1 MAKIIAVANQ
11 KGGVGKTTTAV
22 NLAACIA
29 AKGKKVLLVDLDP
42 QGNTTSGYGIMK
54 RGLEHST
61 YSVILDGDNIND
73 ALVKTKFGV
82 DVLPSS
88 TRLAGAAVEMVELE
102 NRHARLRTALNR
114 VSDNYDF
121 IFIDCPP
128 ALDLLTINAL
138 SAADTVLV
146 PIQCEFFALEGLSEL
161 MNTIRLV
168 KQHYNKYIDVE
179 GVLLTMYDGRLNL
192 TLQVVA
198 EVKKYFP
205 NKVYKTTIPR
215 NVRLS
220 EAPSFG
226 EPINFYDASSKGA
239 KSYMELAE
247 EVLSLNRR

>member
-22 NLAACIA
+22 NLAAAIGE
-29 AKGKKVLLVDLDP
+29 KGKKVLLVDLDP
-42 QGNTTSGYGIMK
+42 QGNTTSGFGISK
-54 RGLEHST
+54 RDLSSSVYDVLMDGLDAKEA
-61 YSVILDGDNIND
+61 VI
-73 ALVKTKFGV
+73 KTQFKV

-88 TRLAGAAVEMVELE
+88 MKLSGAGIELVTVD
-102 NRHARLRTALNR
+102 NRHARLRSALNR
-114 VSDNYDF
+114 VNDNYDF

-168 KQHYNKYIDVE
+168 KQHYNKYIDIE

-220 EAPSFG
+220 EAPSYG
-226 EPINFYDASSKGA
+226 EPINFYDRASKGA
-239 KSYMELAE
+239 KAYAALAE
-247 EVLSLNRR
+247 EFLSHNR

>member
-1 MAKIIAVANQ
+1 MAKIVAVANQ

-22 NLAACIA
+22 NIAACVA
-29 AKGKKVLLVDLDP
+29 GLGKKVLLVDLDP
-42 QGNTTSGYGIMK
+42 QGNTTSGFGISK

-61 YSVILDGDNIND
+61 YSVLLDDD
-73 ALVKTKFGV
+73 DVKGAIIKTPYKV

-88 TRLAGAAVEMVELE
+88 IRLSGAVVELVELE
-102 NRHARLRTALNR
+102 NRHARLRNALNK

-168 KQHYNKYIDVE
+168 KQHYNKYIDIE
-179 GVLLTMYDGRLNL
+179 GVLLTMFDSRLNL

-226 EPINFYDASSKGA
+226 QPINYYDPASRGA
-239 KSYMELAE
+239 KSYMELARE
-247 EVLSLNRR
+247 FLSQNKR

>member
-22 NLAACIA
+22 NIASCIA
-29 AKGKKVLLVDLDP
+29 AKGKRVLLVDLDP
-42 QGNTTSGYGIMK
+42 LGNTTSGYGIMK

-61 YSVILDGDNIND
+61 YSVILDNDNVKD
-73 ALVKTKFGV
+73 AIVKTKFKV

-88 TRLAGAAVEMVELE
+88 TRLAGAAVELVELE
-102 NRHARLRTALNR
+102 NRHAKLRTALNR
-114 VSDNYDF
+114 VNDDYDF

-168 KQHYNKYIDVE
+168 KQHYNKYIDIE
-179 GVLLTMYDGRLNL
+179 GVLLTMFDARLNL

-226 EPINFYDASSKGA
+226 EPINFYDPASKGA
-239 KSYMELAE
+239 KSYMELADE
-247 EVLSLNRR
+247 ILSQNR

>member
-1 MAKIIAVANQ
+1 MAKIVAVANQ

-22 NLAACIA
+22 NIAACVA
-29 AKGKKVLLVDLDP
+29 ELGKKVLLVDLDP
-42 QGNTTSGYGIMK
+42 QGNTTSGFGISK

-61 YSVILDGDNIND
+61 YSVLLDGDD
-73 ALVKTKFGV
+73 VKGAIIKTSYKV

-88 TRLAGAAVEMVELE
+88 IRLSGAVVELVELE
-102 NRHARLRTALNR
+102 NRHARLRNALNK

-168 KQHYNKYIDVE
+168 KQHYNKYIDIE
-179 GVLLTMYDGRLNL
+179 GVLLTMFDSRLNL

-226 EPINFYDASSKGA
+226 QPINYYDPASRGA
-239 KSYMELAE
+239 KSYMELARE
-247 EVLSLNRR
+247 FLSQNKR